1 MSTLLTEDIVKEYIV
16 NGKRHKLYSETC
28 KSYNQMLIFS
38 DGADAGELLRER
50 RPSESD
56 EILKYREKIY
66 ICITESTINK
76 VIMSLN
82 KIRKSS
88 DWNIRYDTSKVSPKI
103 NEDETLQHYC
113 EYNYPFYSSVTN

>member
-1 MSTLLTEDIVKEYIV
+1 MSTLLTADIVKEYIV

-38 DGADAGELLRER
+38 DGADAGDLIRER
-50 RPSESD
+50 RPSESE
-56 EILKYREKIY
+56 EIHKYRDKIY
-66 ICITESTINK
+66 VCITESTINR

-88 DWNIRYDTSKVSPKI
+88 D
-103 NEDETLQHYC
+103 
-113 EYNYPFYSSVTN
+113 